1 MMRVLLNKFAGRAF
15 CCVCLMLA
23 ASHGFADKP
32 LSDSELLRSG
42 HDTSVV
48 EQDGSGVSFMDAGSD
63 RFLSRVNPVRLSLG
77 GMMYVYQ
84 RFVSPQLPS
93 ECLYHPTC
101 SGFSKE
107 LIRDLGLIKGV
118 AATADRLSRC
128 NRVAAFDIHPMHIHE
143 DSGKAVEDT
152 GIYTKSAYD

>member
-1 MMRVLLNKFAGRAF
+1 MRVLLNKFTGRAF
-15 CCVCLMLA
+15 CCMCLILA
-23 ASHGFADKP
+23 TSHGFADKP
-32 LSDSELLRSG
+32 LNDSELLRSG
-42 HDTSVV
+42 HDASVV

-118 AATADRLSRC
+118 TATADRLSRC

-143 DSGKAVEDT
+143 ESGKAVEDT

>member
-1 MMRVLLNKFAGRAF
+1 
-15 CCVCLMLA
+15 MLA
-23 ASHGFADKP
+23 ASNVFADKP
-32 LSDSELLRSG
+32 LNDSELLRIS
-42 HDTSVV
+42 HDRPVV
-48 EQDGSGVSFMDAGSD
+48 EQEGSDVSFMEAGNE
-63 RFLSRVNPVRLSLG
+63 RFFSRINPVRLSLG

-84 RFVSPQLPS
+84 RFISPQLPS

-107 LIRDLGLIKGV
+107 LIREFGLVKGV

-143 DSGKAVEDT
+143 GSGKAVEDT
-152 GIYTKSAYD
+152 GMYTKGAYD